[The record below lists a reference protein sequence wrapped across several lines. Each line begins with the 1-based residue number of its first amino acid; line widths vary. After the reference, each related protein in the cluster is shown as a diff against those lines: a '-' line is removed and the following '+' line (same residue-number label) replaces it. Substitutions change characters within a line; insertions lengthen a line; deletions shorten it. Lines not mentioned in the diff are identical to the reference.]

1 MLCFPY
7 NLDTTAI
14 VIDLC
19 EGRFFM
25 SWHTVGWTLFHVMAS
40 WQDIMTST
48 PDTSCMKSI
57 HLTSSSHRTSSSHH
71 RPLMCRIDRAQEQ
84 IGRNFRKFQE
94 ISGNSKAK
102 SRLKNLFIKNGK
114 ILPGDTSLQ
123 LETIKF
129 ISSLPSFSREILGT
143 GKSSRK

>member
-1 MLCFPY
+1 MQRFSY
-7 NLDTTAI
+7 HSDTTAI

-71 RPLMCRIDRAQEQ
+71 RPLMCRIDRAQDQ
-84 IGRNFRKFQE
+84 IGRNFKKAHEISRISKANQEFQE
-94 ISGNSKAK
+94 CKK
-102 SRLKNLFIKNGK
+102 SRNFKNF
-114 ILPGDTSLQ
+114 
-123 LETIKF
+123 
-129 ISSLPSFSREILGT
+129 
-143 GKSSRK
+143 